1 MEKEGAGTGST
12 ESGVPPTLSQSN
24 ASQTPKY
31 MTSINQN
38 ILQGNTTMNYK
49 GQGVSPIIQHI
60 KITTMKVVEEKV
72 TLRNYSDSDTAKL
85 KTELYIKFMLLRVQ
99 QFSQRIYPVMGQR
112 ANIFSS
118 ANHPVSVANT

>member
-1 MEKEGAGTGST
+1 
-12 ESGVPPTLSQSN
+12 
-24 ASQTPKY
+24 
-31 MTSINQN
+31 
-38 ILQGNTTMNYK
+38 MNYK

-99 QFSQRIYPVMGQR
+99 QFS
-112 ANIFSS
+112 
-118 ANHPVSVANT
+118 